1 MTEKSLL
8 FLSSN
13 SLYKICGLYW
23 EKIWVILLKI
33 KSYVNNFF
41 KNTIQ
46 RVLNKLK
53 EYAKKGV
60 QFLLDVLGIQVNGS
74 SELTIKF

>member
-1 MTEKSLL
+1 MS
-8 FLSSN
+8 
-13 SLYKICGLYW
+13 
-23 EKIWVILLKI
+23 
-33 KSYVNNFF
+33 NFF

-60 QFLLDVLGIQVNGS
+60 QFLLDVLGIEVQGS
-74 SELTIKF
+74 AEFKVSI

>member
-1 MTEKSLL
+1 MNNPSLFSKPKDSL
-8 FLSSN
+8 TLANSAFSN
-13 SLYKICGLYW
+13 PGSAT
-23 EKIWVILLKI
+23 
-33 KSYVNNFF
+33 KSYVKNFF

>member
-1 MTEKSLL
+1 MLSFLQKAGKQL
-8 FLSSN
+8 F
-13 SLYKICGLYW
+13 
-23 EKIWVILLKI
+23 EKI

-60 QFLLDVLGIQVNGS
+60 QFLLDVLGIEVDGS
-74 SELTIKF
+74 SELSIKF